1 MTNEERDDPQPGLSE
16 LVTAAARKSSFG
28 HVTPGEAPTAHA
40 LLGAIGGIRGLVES
54 ILPGLGFLIVFT
66 ITHAVLPSVLVPLAL
81 ALIFIVICLVTR
93 QPVTSAIAGA
103 LGIGVSAIIALVTG
117 RAEDNFVP
125 GFIINIV
132 MVVVMLGS
140 IAVRR
145 PLIGVLTGFL
155 VGDKTWRQDPAKVRV
170 AYIATALWALLPALR
185 LAVEIPLYLAHSAD
199 GLAAVKLV
207 MGVPLYAILL
217 WVTWL
222 LIRSAWTPESTEPGG
237 DDAAPRV

>member
-1 MTNEERDDPQPGLSE
+1 MTNEDRDDPQPGLSE

-40 LLGAIGGIRGLVES
+40 LLGAIGGIRGLIES

-66 ITHAVLPSVLVPLAL
+66 ITHQVLPSVLVPLAL
-81 ALIFIVICLVTR
+81 AVIFIVVRLVTR

-103 LGIGVSAIIALVTG
+103 LGIGVSAILALVTG

-155 VGDKTWRQDPAKVRV
+155 VGDQDLAPGPGEGACRVHRDGAVGVVTRV
-170 AYIATALWALLPALR
+170 AARGGDSVVSGPLRGWSRRGETRDGRAALR
-185 LAVEIPLYLAHSAD
+185 HPVVGDLAVDPL
-199 GLAAVKLV
+199 
-207 MGVPLYAILL
+207 GV
-217 WVTWL
+217 
-222 LIRSAWTPESTEPGG
+222 
-237 DDAAPRV
+237 DAGFD